1 MSYQVDAVSLSWRLP
16 DNTRT
21 VVVFGAHAQGYDEA
35 RDRIIVILDELQTP
49 LDAHLDEAT
58 KALIL
63 GLKGTWAQIP
73 SEARH
78 GLTLPL
84 KYETL
89 TRQIRFFYDQDPRTL
104 PPRPRAAQGPSGTF
118 SVPPAKA
125 TDNPA

>member
-1 MSYQVDAVSLSWRLP
+1 MSYQVDTVSLSWRLP

-21 VVVFGAHAQGYDEA
+21 VVVFGAHAEGYDEA
-35 RDRIIVILDELQTP
+35 RDRIIVTLTELQTP
-49 LDAHLDEAT
+49 LDTHLDAAT

-78 GLTLPL
+78 GMTLPL

-104 PPRPRAAQGPSGTF
+104 PPRPRAIKNSSGQFT
-118 SVPPAKA
+118 VPPSKDDSA
-125 TDNPA
+125 